1 MFQIE
6 EKSAQIVA
14 LQDEKD
20 ARSARSDSKI
30 KGILNVL

>member
-14 LQDEKD
+14 LQDEKTQVVQEVTQK
-20 ARSARSDSKI
+20 SK
-30 KGILNVL
+30 VY